1 MRRHAAL
8 PSKTAIDAYDA
19 PFPAPPPPH
28 CMQLGA
34 DKLFNM
40 HMDEV
45 TKLRLPPWLPLSDA
59 QEMLIKTLQV
69 CACALRPSSPPIC

>member
-1 MRRHAAL
+1 
-8 PSKTAIDAYDA
+8 
-19 PFPAPPPPH
+19 
-28 CMQLGA
+28 MQLGA

-69 CACALRPSSPPIC
+69 CACALRPSSPPLLLNSGVTTSAREVSGRVVCGT